1 MGHPVFE
8 SRSHLL
14 TWWLVWILL
23 APGYALLLY
32 YTYDGERNMSITD
45 GFISMT
51 IYSALALAAWF
62 PFKYFNRVGKTTP
75 SLVVNLV
82 ALSLALTA
90 IWLVLSRIITMVFF
104 PDGSLYEAFW
114 IETLSYRIS
123 SGVLICCLVILT
135 YYLIISYKNLSD
147 KKLDEARLEN
157 LLRETELRM
166 LRTQINPHFLFNS
179 LNSVSSLTI
188 TNPEKAREMVVRLS
202 DFMRYSLSRK
212 DEQPVAIRQELENLR
227 LYLEIEKTRF
237 GNRLQ
242 TLEDIS
248 DECLSIKIPSLLL
261 QPLYENAVKYGVHE
275 STGTITITTSLK
287 CNGQFAEISISNN
300 FDPEAI
306 HPAGTGTG
314 LDNVRRRL
322 ELVYG
327 RNATMKTEKGNGS
340 FTVNL
345 LLPANPEQNK

>member
-1 MGHPVFE
+1 MGHPVLE
-8 SRSHLL
+8 SRNHLF
-14 TWWLVWILL
+14 TWWVVWILL
-23 APGYALLLY
+23 APGHALLLY
-32 YTYDGERNMSITD
+32 YAYGGESTLSIAD
-45 GFISMT
+45 GFISMI

-75 SLVVNLV
+75 ALVINLI
-82 ALSLALTA
+82 ALALALTGL
-90 IWLVLSRIITMVFF
+90 WLGLSRMVTGAFF
-104 PDGSLYEAFW
+104 PEGSLYETFW
-114 IETLSYRIS
+114 TETLSYRIS
-123 SGVLICCLVILT
+123 SGIFICCLVILS
-135 YYLIISYKNLSD
+135 YYLIISYKNLSE

-157 LLRETELRM
+157 LVRETELKM

-179 LNSVSSLTI
+179 LNSVSALTI
-188 TNPEKAREMVVRLS
+188 TNPDQAREMVIRLS

-212 DEQPVAIRQELENLR
+212 DEQPVPIRQELENLR

-237 GNRLQ
+237 GNRLI
-242 TLEDIS
+242 TKEFIS
-248 DECLSIKIPSLLL
+248 EECLGIRIPSLLL

-275 STGTITITTSLK
+275 STGTVTISTSLK
-287 CNGQFAEISISNN
+287 CNGDFAEISVSNN

-314 LDNVRRRL
+314 LNNVRRRL

-327 RNATMKTEKGNGS
+327 RKASMKTEKGEGS

-345 LLPANPEQNK
+345 ILPAIID